1 MNETKISKKEVI
13 KILEKLQKTF
23 KEKES
28 KCYEDIAFMREHK
41 FKMEEEA
48 IRYKLG
54 AYNDAWLT
62 VWQEIDNLK
71 DK

>member
-1 MNETKISKKEVI
+1 MKETKISKNTVI
-13 KILEKLQKTF
+13 KILENLQKKF
-23 KEKES
+23 QEKENQ
-28 KCYEDIAFMREHK
+28 CYTEIGFMKEHG